1 MKKSVDGDKNVLFY
15 GDNLVVLRE
24 HVDDES
30 VDLVYLDPPF
40 NSNADY
46 NILFKEHGGER
57 AASQIK
63 AFEDT
68 WSWTI
73 ESKAKYEALT
83 ELGGGVSSTLQACWM
98 MLGETDMM
106 AYLVEMAPRLLE
118 LQRVLKPTGS
128 LFLHCDSTASHYLKI
143 LLDGIFGAE
152 NYRNEIVWQ
161 RTNAHNFKSKNFHRI
176 HDTIFFYSKEPK
188 GYKFRQLFVGFSQAQ
203 LGRYEVEPETG
214 RLFTGQDMTII
225 NGDPKPWRGTPP
237 SPGRGW
243 GLGLQER
250 ERLWAAGLVLKR
262 KDGSPRLDG
271 RKVYLDE
278 KDGIPVSDI
287 WTDVPRI
294 ANTSKERLGY
304 PTQKPEALLTR
315 IIEATTDEGD
325 LVLDPFC
332 GCGTTISAAASL
344 GRRWIG
350 IDITHLAVGL
360 IKHRLYD
367 QFGSAI
373 ASTYTV
379 VGEPVSLPD
388 AQKLAGEDKFQF
400 QAWALGLVSAR
411 NAQSAKKGAD
421 RGVDGNLY
429 FHDDPQGKTKRVI
442 LSVKGGGN
450 VNVTMVRDLRG
461 TVEREKAEIG
471 VLITLTEPTGPMEKE
486 AIAAGFYASPMGGK
500 HPKIQILT
508 IEQLLA
514 GKGIDYPA
522 RSQRA
527 SVTFRKARRK
537 DVSAENLSLLDDL
550 PMLARPAKNVQVP
563 TKPGRAR
570 KR

>member
-1 MKKSVDGDKNVLFY
+1 MPIETEKNVLYY
-15 GDNLVVLRE
+15 GDNRAVLRQYVE
-24 HVDDES
+24 DDS

-46 NILFKEHGGER
+46 NILFREHGGER

-68 WSWTI
+68 WTWTI

-83 ELGGGVSSTLQACWM
+83 ELGGGMSSTLQACRT

-143 LLDGIFGAE
+143 LLDGIFGPE
-152 NYRNEIVWQ
+152 NYQNEIIWQ
-161 RTNAHNFKSKNFHRI
+161 RTNAHNFKSKKFHRI
-176 HDTIFFYSKEPK
+176 HDTLFWYSREPK

-203 LGRYEVEPETG
+203 LDRYDVEPETG
-214 RLFTGQDMTII
+214 RLFTGQDLNIM
-225 NGDPKPWRGTPP
+225 NGDMTPWRGTPP
-237 SPGRGW
+237 TPGKGW
-243 GLGLQER
+243 GLSLEER
-250 ERLWAAGLVLKR
+250 ERLWDAGLILKR

-278 KDGIPVSDI
+278 KDGVPVSDI
-287 WTDVPRI
+287 WTDIPRI

-315 IIEATTDEGD
+315 IIEATTDAGD
-325 LVLDPFC
+325 MVLDPFC
-332 GCGTTISAAASL
+332 GCGTTISAAESL

-350 IDITHLAVGL
+350 IDITHLAIGL

-373 ASTYTV
+373 AATYDV

-388 AQKLAGEDKFQF
+388 AQRLAEDDKFQF

-442 LSVKGGGN
+442 LSVKGGENLN
-450 VNVTMVRDLRG
+450 VAMIRDLRG
-461 TVEREKAEIG
+461 TIERENAEIG
-471 VLITLTEPTGPMEKE
+471 VLIALNEPTRPMEKE
-486 AIAAGFYASPMGGK
+486 AISAGFYQSPMGGK

-508 IEQLLA
+508 IEDLLG

-527 SVTFRKARRK
+527 NLTFRQAKRKATVVEALTLLDGLPPIPAAPESITVPTRRK
-537 DVSAENLSLLDDL
+537 ASRRV
-550 PMLARPAKNVQVP
+550 
-563 TKPGRAR
+563 
-570 KR
+570 